1 MSCVVDVLRPF
12 QRLLSCLSSVPR
24 CVSWRSKAAM
34 LAAYRSIWTFDEFL
48 PSVLRILESRFAVL
62 FRTGAGADSNVTFRA
77 AAVFVFAAASP
88 RPRFAGVFDW
98 VRFEPAFSF
107 CGVCSCF
114 RGVLVL
120 RGVDFFVFLTAATG
134 ARCSAGIVGVAG
146 ALTWTGSLG
155 STGVVATDSSAGSTT
170 GVASAGTAGHVD
182 SDSVGGGTSGAPS
195 RTGDSHFVSTWL
207 TTSTGEATFSGEA
220 GAGRVDSTLASV
232 RCLD

>member
-1 MSCVVDVLRPF
+1 MESSKGVVRCLMSCVVDVLRPF

-98 VRFEPAFSF
+98 VRFDKLNRIE
-107 CGVCSCF
+107 
-114 RGVLVL
+114 
-120 RGVDFFVFLTAATG
+120 
-134 ARCSAGIVGVAG
+134 
-146 ALTWTGSLG
+146 WTGLLKFWFFWCFLLLEC
-155 STGVVATDSSAGSTT
+155 VL
-170 GVASAGTAGHVD
+170 
-182 SDSVGGGTSGAPS
+182 
-195 RTGDSHFVSTWL
+195 W
-207 TTSTGEATFSGEA
+207 
-220 GAGRVDSTLASV
+220 
-232 RCLD
+232 